1 MQISG
6 QLSLDILILRT
17 VTERIMF
24 EIINDIDRGGI
35 LPAKW
40 LRLAVQEEI
49 ITSEYTIPEQNYQ
62 PASLDL
68 RLGEKAYALQCSF
81 LPYSGP
87 IKAKLQDL
95 TISKIDIRDGAILE
109 KNRPYLIPLLENLR
123 LPPSIR
129 ARTNPKSSTGRLD
142 IFTRVITDDSP
153 RFDDIADGYQGRM
166 FLEVFSRSFTVRV
179 QTGLSLNQIRLFKG
193 DPKCERGE
201 LRCEHERNPIL
212 FTKPGQ
218 SAQWFEIDESN
229 SIGFSIN
236 LLGTSGFVGYRAKR
250 NSRLIDLSQINCYQ
264 PSDFWEPVFADRG
277 HSLILEP
284 EEFYL
289 LSSIES
295 VSIPPALAAEMT
307 AYETATGELRT
318 HYAGFF
324 DPGFGFGENGMLG
337 GIQPV
342 LEIRAHDVPFMVGP
356 GQKVCTLAFE
366 HMLEPPELWYGPRVG
381 SSYQEAGRILSKHFS
396 PSVQTR
402 QLPMFEGGVG

>member
-1 MQISG
+1 
-6 QLSLDILILRT
+6 
-17 VTERIMF
+17 MF
-24 EIINDIDRGGI
+24 EDINEMDKGGI

-40 LRLAVQEEI
+40 LRRAVQEEI

-81 LPYSGP
+81 LPYAGP
-87 IKAKLQDL
+87 VEAKLPDL
-95 TISKIDIRDGAILE
+95 TIAEIDIRDGAILE
-109 KNRPYLIPLLENLR
+109 TNRPYLIPLLENLR
-123 LPPSIR
+123 LPHGIR

-153 RFDDIADGYQGRM
+153 RFDDITEGYQGRM

-201 LRCEHERNPIL
+201 LKHTHEQNPIL

-218 SAQWFEIDESN
+218 SAQWFEIDEDN
-229 SIGFSIN
+229 SIGFSVN
-236 LLGTSGFVGYRAKR
+236 LIGTLGFLGYRAKK
-250 NSRLIDLSQINCYQ
+250 NSRLLDLSRTNHYQ
-264 PSDFWEPVFADRG
+264 TRDFWEPVFAEKG
-277 HSLILEP
+277 PSLILEP
-284 EEFYL
+284 EQFYL

-295 VSIPPALAAEMT
+295 VSIPPGLAAEMT

-324 DPGFGFGENGMLG
+324 DPGFGFGENGRLG

-366 HMLEPPELWYGPRVG
+366 RMLESPEQWYGPGVG
-381 SSYQEAGRILSKHFS
+381 SSYQEAGRVLSKHFS
-396 PSVQTR
+396 PNVQTR
-402 QLPMFEGGVG
+402 QLPMFEGWVG